1 MAEGQARAEPSRAR
15 ARGGLCSPCPLRISR
30 ASSHADAV
38 TADVA
43 RISVTAKV
51 SAYYRKFS
59 DIAFAAEVATLIGA
73 DEAFAEIA
81 REHGLEPDKL
91 TFYAPMF
98 EARYKSITQIIRNVG
113 ASQVLELACG
123 YSLRGLDLTRD
134 GSLTY
139 VETDL
144 RDVIATKL
152 ELLDELRRR
161 HALQSNPAHVVM
173 AADALVL
180 EELRRA
186 ATIFDRARPVMV
198 LCEGLV
204 GYLTREEIVRLADN
218 VRELLG
224 EVGGGWWV
232 VPDFAFKTELQSL
245 PPERIR
251 LREAITGVTQRQLDA
266 SAFENADDLTAF
278 LRGAGFDMR
287 VCSQID
293 ETPSF
298 STIAPLGLSPA
309 VIDRLRPTLRVWVM
323 TPVARS

>member
-1 MAEGQARAEPSRAR
+1 MT
-15 ARGGLCSPCPLRISR
+15 
-30 ASSHADAV
+30 ADA
-38 TADVA
+38 A

-73 DEAFAEIA
+73 DEAFAAIA

-98 EARYKSITQIIRNVG
+98 EARYKSITQIIRQSG

-134 GSLTY
+134 GSLGY

-144 RDVIATKL
+144 PDVIATKR
-152 ELLDELRRR
+152 ELLDELRQR
-161 HALQSNPAHVVM
+161 HAIAPNSQHVVM
-173 AADALVL
+173 AADVL
-180 EELRRA
+180 DVEQLRRA
-186 ATIFDRARPVMV
+186 AAVFDRARPLMV

-204 GYLTREEIVRLADN
+204 GYLTRAETSRLAEN
-218 VRELLG
+218 VRALVG
-224 EVGGGWWV
+224 DFGGGWWV
-232 VPDFAFKTELQSL
+232 VPDFAFKTEIQNL

-266 SAFENADDLTAF
+266 SAFEDSSELVGF
-278 LRGAGFDMR
+278 LGSAGFDVR
-287 VCSQID
+287 VCSQVD
-293 ETPSF
+293 ETPAF
-298 STIAPLGLSPA
+298 SSLAALGLSPA
-309 VIDRLRPTLRVWVM
+309 VIERLRSVLRVWVM
-323 TPVARS
+323 SCADATRHEC

>member
-1 MAEGQARAEPSRAR
+1 
-15 ARGGLCSPCPLRISR
+15 
-30 ASSHADAV
+30 V
-38 TADVA
+38 TADAA

-59 DIAFAAEVATLIGA
+59 DIAFAAEVAALIGA

-81 REHGLEPDKL
+81 RDHGLEPDKL

-98 EARYKSITQIIRNVG
+98 EARYKSITQIIRTSG

-134 GSLTY
+134 GSLLY

-144 RDVIATKL
+144 PDVVATKL

-161 HALQSNPAHVVM
+161 HELAPSPSHVVTP
-173 AADALVL
+173 ADALDGDQ
-180 EELRRA
+180 LRRA
-186 ATIFDRARPVMV
+186 AAVFDRARPLMV
-198 LCEGLV
+198 LCEGLI
-204 GYLTREEIVRLADN
+204 GYLTRAETSRLAEN
-218 VRELLG
+218 VRMLIDR
-224 EVGGGWWV
+224 GGWWV
-232 VPDFAFKTELQSL
+232 VPDFAFKTEVQNL

-266 SAFENADDLTAF
+266 SAFEDADDLTTF
-278 LRGAGFDMR
+278 LRGVGFDVR
-287 VCSQID
+287 VCSQVD

-298 STIAPLGLSPA
+298 STLAALDLSPA
-309 VIDRLRPTLRVWVM
+309 VIERLRSVLRVWVM
-323 TPVARS
+323 RYVGAGVSS